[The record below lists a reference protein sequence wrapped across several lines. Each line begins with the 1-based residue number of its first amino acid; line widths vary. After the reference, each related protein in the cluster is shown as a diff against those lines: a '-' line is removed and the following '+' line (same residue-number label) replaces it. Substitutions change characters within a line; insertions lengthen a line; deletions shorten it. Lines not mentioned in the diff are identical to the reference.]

1 MGDGRVPK
9 FVRQYA
15 NVRQVLLDAVT
26 EFRKDVDS
34 GSYPAPEHSYE

>member
-1 MGDGRVPK
+1 MSDGRVPK

-26 EFRKDVDS
+26 EFRGDVDA
-34 GSYPAPEHSYE
+34 GVYPAPEHSYE